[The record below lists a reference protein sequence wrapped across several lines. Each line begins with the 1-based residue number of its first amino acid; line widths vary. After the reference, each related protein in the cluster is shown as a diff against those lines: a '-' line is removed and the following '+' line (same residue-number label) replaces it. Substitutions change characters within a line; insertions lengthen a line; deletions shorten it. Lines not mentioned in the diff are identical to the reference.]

1 MKSGKETSDDVL
13 DSALG
18 DSSGDD
24 DADAGLV
31 MGMEAVK
38 FGVIRE

>member
-18 DSSGDD
+18 DSSVMMMPML
-24 DADAGLV
+24 GL
-31 MGMEAVK
+31 
-38 FGVIRE
+38 